1 MTSMQAAVL
10 YVGLFCLLMLFLKAN
25 VGRVR
30 TKHKVGF
37 GDGGSE
43 PLQRSLRVQGNAVE
57 DVPVVLL
64 GLLGLGALSVPAL
77 LIHGLGASFLAG
89 RILHAIGLGGS
100 SGRSFGRSM
109 GTLITALVMVC
120 TAGACVWYALN

>member
-10 YVGLFCLLMLFLKAN
+10 YAGLFCLFMLVLKAN

-37 GDGGSE
+37 GDGGHE
-43 PLQRSLRVQGNAVE
+43 EMQRSLRVQGNAVE

-64 GLLGLGALSVPAL
+64 GLIGLGAMEVPAL
-77 LIHGLGASFLAG
+77 LIHSLGASFLLG
-89 RILHAIGLGGS
+89 RVLHAYGLGGS
-100 SGRSFGRSM
+100 SGSSFGRSI
-109 GTLITALVMVC
+109 GTLITALVMVT
-120 TAGACVWYALN
+120 TAGACIWFAVT

>member
-10 YVGLFCLLMLFLKAN
+10 YAGLFCLLMLLLKAN

-37 GDGGSE
+37 GDGGNE
-43 PLQRSLRVQGNAVE
+43 AMQRSLRVQGNAVE

-64 GLLGLGALSVPAL
+64 GLIGLGALAAPVL
-77 LIHGLGASFLAG
+77 LIHGLGASFLIG

-100 SGRSFGRSM
+100 SGGSFGRSV
-109 GTLITALVMVC
+109 GTLITALVMLV
-120 TAGACVWYALN
+120 TTGACIWYAVT